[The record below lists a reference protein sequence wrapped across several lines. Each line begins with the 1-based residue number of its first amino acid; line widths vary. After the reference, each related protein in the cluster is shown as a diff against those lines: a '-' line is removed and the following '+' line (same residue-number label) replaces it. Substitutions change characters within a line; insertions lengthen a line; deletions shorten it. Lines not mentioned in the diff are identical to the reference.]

1 MDEFWKFIGCTASFG
16 LVAGCASTTEV
27 QPLSAEDYEA
37 AVIGEDVLP
46 QDCPAPSFWAIC

>member
-1 MDEFWKFIGCTASFG
+1 MDEFCKFIGCTASFG